1 MYAVHNLLCFVE
13 EKPLATFHNLFPVTE
28 LMRCDWKL
36 CFVFLVNVQ
45 LGYDVI
51 LCFAP
56 DNQALM
62 QSSDEGSVLLVGDV
76 WMGLIPRLVG

>member
-1 MYAVHNLLCFVE
+1 M
-13 EKPLATFHNLFPVTE
+13 TE
-28 LMRCDWKL
+28 S